1 LKLSE
6 ILAPQNKLEE
16 IASEDLRARIDR
28 AKGHRKHV
36 ARISRPSERSDFPE
50 LFVDVPP
57 TWPYVDIAP
66 LYDVHRGHS
75 RHLDG
80 LFCRHI
86 SWMMSNPFL
95 LTFDGGD
102 FSEFASK
109 LSVASGVYEQALQPD
124 RQFEDALLIQAKL
137 WRKMLF
143 KLPGNH
149 ELRAK
154 VLGLDIARHIATW
167 LGIPYFPD
175 FCFCTIRFAGNNFRI
190 LAHHGTGAST
200 TAGAQRMAARKMLPW
215 ARCFDV
221 FWTGHLHN
229 SLVDVVY
236 QIDHDQKT
244 GHAFERDALV
254 IIAPSYLGYFGTYAA
269 QKMYPPGMPGL
280 LPIRLHRDGRIDAS
294 VHARGRRL

>member
-1 LKLSE
+1 MKLSE
-6 ILAPQNKLEE
+6 ILAPANELQEL
-16 IASEDLRARIDR
+16 ASENLKDKIERI
-28 AKGHRKHV
+28 KGRRKHV
-36 ARISRPSERSDFPE
+36 AKISRPAQPSAFPE
-50 LFVDVPP
+50 LFVDIPAS
-57 TWPYVDIAP
+57 WPYVDVCP

-75 RHLDG
+75 RHLDS
-80 LFCRHI
+80 LFRQHLT
-86 SWMMSNPFL
+86 WMLRNPYL

-109 LSVASGVYEQALQPD
+109 LSVGSGVYEQRLKPD
-124 RQFEDALLIQAKL
+124 QQFEDALLIQARL

-149 ELRAK
+149 ELRAT
-154 VLGLDIARHIATW
+154 VLGIDLARWIATW

-236 QIDHDQKT
+236 QVDHDQKT
-244 GHAFERDALV
+244 GRAMERNALV

-280 LPIRLHRDGRIDAS
+280 LPIRLQRDGRIDAS
-294 VHARGRRL
+294 IHARGRRL

>member
-1 LKLSE
+1 MKLSE
-6 ILAPQNKLEE
+6 ILVPQNEVQTL
-16 IASEDLRARIDR
+16 ASEDLRGKIERI
-28 AKGHRKHV
+28 KGRRKHV
-36 ARISRPSERSDFPE
+36 VKISRPAVRTEFPE
-50 LFVDVPP
+50 LFVDVPSS
-57 TWPYVDIAP
+57 WPYVELAP

-75 RHLDG
+75 RHLDA
-80 LFCRHI
+80 LFTRHVA
-86 SWMMSNPFL
+86 WMLRNPFL

-109 LSVASGVYEQALQPD
+109 LSVGSGVYEQRLKPD
-124 RQFEDALLIQAKL
+124 EQFEDALLIQAKL

-149 ELRAK
+149 ELRAS
-154 VLGLDIARHIATW
+154 VLGIDLARWVATW
-167 LGIPYFPD
+167 LGIAYFPD

-215 ARCFDV
+215 ARAFDV

-229 SLVDVVY
+229 ALVDAVY
-236 QIDHDQKT
+236 QVDHDQKT
-244 GHAFERDALV
+244 GRAFERDALV
-254 IIAPSYLGYFGTYAA
+254 IIAPSYMGYFGTYAA
-269 QKMYPPGMPGL
+269 QKIYPPGAPGM

>member
-6 ILAPQNKLEE
+6 ILAPQNELQEL
-16 IASEDLRARIDR
+16 ASEDLRAKIQR
-28 AKGHRKHV
+28 AKGNRKHV
-36 ARISRPSERSDFPE
+36 ARISRPSGRSEFPE
-50 LFVDVPP
+50 LFVDVPS

-75 RHLDG
+75 KHLDA
-80 LFCRHI
+80 LFSRHVA
-86 SWMMSNPFL
+86 WMLRNPYL

-109 LSVASGVYEQALQPD
+109 LSVGAGVYEQRLQPD
-124 RQFEDALLIQAKL
+124 KQFEDALLIQAKL

-149 ELRAK
+149 ERRASI
-154 VLGLDIARHIATW
+154 LGLDLAMWIATW

-190 LAHHGTGAST
+190 LGHHGTGAST

-215 ARCFDV
+215 AKVFDV
-221 FWTGHLHN
+221 FWTGHLHAD
-229 SLVDVVY
+229 LVDKVY

-244 GHAFERDALV
+244 GRAFERTGLI

-269 QKMYPPGMPGL
+269 QKMYPPGSPGM
-280 LPIRLHRDGRIDAS
+280 LPIRLQRDGRIDAS